1 MSKRTVAN
9 KKIVKS
15 FADISIKDRTRLLAD
30 LRILTVVH
38 NGEAEKAFEPKTGT
52 FLHDLWSQKHFD
64 IRQQRAWKTWR
75 HECDIAEGKS
85 GGVTFGYGEFTDG
98 GENDFKVPKAYD
110 NYALTRCRDILERYL
125 GRRDAKLLAD
135 LTQYDMGR
143 IPELSAE
150 QIGVVRSGFN
160 KVKLHAK
167 IAGIVN
173 VQSLLTRLADY
184 YTYGK

>member
-1 MSKRTVAN
+1 MSKRTTA
-9 KKIVKS
+9 KQKIVKT

-30 LRILTVVH
+30 LCILTVIH
-38 NGEAEKAFEPKTGT
+38 NGEAERAFEPKTGT

-85 GGVTFGYGEFTDG
+85 GGITFGYGEFTDG
-98 GENDFKVPKAYD
+98 GDVEFQVPTMFE
-110 NYALTRCRDILERYL
+110 NYALQRCRDILERYL

-143 IPELSAE
+143 IPEMSAE

-160 KVKLHAK
+160 KVKIHAK

-173 VQSLLTRLADY
+173 IQNLFTRLADR
-184 YTYGK
+184 YTY

>member
-1 MSKRTVAN
+1 MSKRTVA
-9 KKIVKS
+9 KKKSVKS
-15 FADISIKDRTRLLAD
+15 FADISLHDRTRLIAD

-38 NGEAEKAFEPKTGT
+38 NGEAERAFEPKTGT
-52 FLHDLWSQKHFD
+52 FLHDLWCHKHFD

-75 HECDIAEGKS
+75 HECDVAEGKS
-85 GGVTFGYGEFTDG
+85 GGVCSSYGEFTDG
-98 GENDFKVPKAYD
+98 GSDEFKVPKAFE
-110 NYALTRCRDILERYL
+110 NYALQRCRDILENYL

-160 KVKLHAK
+160 KVKAHAK

-173 VQSLLTRLADY
+173 IQSLFTRMADY
-184 YTYGK
+184 YFYGN

>member
-1 MSKRTVAN
+1 MSKRTTA
-9 KKIVKS
+9 KQKTVKT
-15 FADISIKDRTRLLAD
+15 FAEINIRDRTRLLAD
-30 LRILTVVH
+30 LRILTVIH
-38 NGEAEKAFEPKTGT
+38 NGEAERAFEPKTGT

-85 GGVTFGYGEFTDG
+85 GSVTSGYGEFTDG
-98 GENDFKVPKAYD
+98 GDDYFKVPKAYE
-110 NYALTRCRDILERYL
+110 NYALQRCRDILERHL

-135 LTQYDMGR
+135 LTQHDLGR

-160 KVKLHAK
+160 KVKVHAK

-173 VQSLLTRLADY
+173 IQSLFTRMADY
-184 YTYGK
+184 YSYGN

>member
-15 FADISIKDRTRLLAD
+15 FADISLRQNSRLIAE

-38 NGEAEKAFEPKTGT
+38 NGEAERAFEPKTGT
-52 FLHDLWSQKHFD
+52 FLHDLWGQKHFD
-64 IRQQRAWKTWR
+64 IRQQRAWRAWR
-75 HECDIAEGKS
+75 HDCDVADGNS
-85 GGVTFGYGEFTDG
+85 GGVCSAYGEFTDG
-98 GENDFKVPKAYD
+98 GDNDLKVPKAYE
-110 NYALTRCRDILERYL
+110 NGARRRVRDILENYL
-125 GRRDAKLLAD
+125 GRRDARLLAD
-135 LTQYDMGR
+135 LTQHDLGR

-160 KVKLHAK
+160 KVKTHAK

-173 VQSLLTRLADY
+173 IQSLFTRLADFY
-184 YTYGK
+184 FY